1 MEDKQYPALYCATNK
16 ASIDAQNQYLS
27 FVKAYSF
34 LLIAASGLG
43 VYGIN
48 EKSSAIIAAAL
59 VIGSIF
65 LSIMMLLRRD
75 EDTWYR
81 ARSVA
86 ESVKTSSWRFMMRC
100 EPYVDETDVRVVK
113 SRFRSRLKSILSEH
127 KDLAEHIGGTVSEQE
142 QITDKMCKVRS
153 LSWEKRANFYRTY
166 RIDEQRSW
174 YAKKSAWNR
183 GRGRLWFSILIGCQA
198 LAVLFLILRV
208 AYPNWGYWPADV
220 FVVAAGAALTW
231 IQVKRFKEL
240 SAAYGL
246 TAHEIGVVRGELE
259 QIDSEE
265 KLADFIADSE
275 NAFSREHTQWLA
287 RKDSL

>member
-1 MEDKQYPALYCATNK
+1 MEEDQYPALYCATNK
-16 ASIDAQNQYLS
+16 ASIDAQSQYLS
-27 FVKAYSF
+27 FVRTYSF
-34 LLIAASGLG
+34 LLITAAGLG

-48 EKSSAIIAAAL
+48 EKWSAVAAALL

-65 LSIMMLLRRD
+65 LSVMMLLRRD
-75 EDTWYR
+75 EDTWYM

-100 EPYVDETDVRVVK
+100 EPYVDAPDVRVVK
-113 SRFRSRLKSILSEH
+113 SNFRARLKSILSEH

-142 QITDKMCKVRS
+142 QITEKMCEVRDH
-153 LSWEKRANFYRTY
+153 SWEQRAEFYRKY

-174 YAKKSAWNR
+174 YANKSAWNR
-183 GRGRLWFSILIGCQA
+183 KKGRLWFAILIGCQT

-220 FVVAAGAALTW
+220 FVVAAGSALTW

-240 SAAYGL
+240 AAAYGL

-259 QIDSEE
+259 RIDSEE
-265 KLADFIADSE
+265 KLAQFVADSE

>member
-16 ASIDAQNQYLS
+16 ASIDAQNQYLN
-27 FVKAYSF
+27 FVRMYSF

-48 EKSSAIIAAAL
+48 EKSSAIIAAVL

-65 LSIMMLLRRD
+65 LSVMMLLRRD

-100 EPYVDETDVRVVK
+100 EPYLDATDVREVK
-113 SRFRSRLKSILSEH
+113 SRFRTRLNRILSEH
-127 KDLAEHIGGTVSEQE
+127 KNLAEHFGGEVSEQE
-142 QITDKMCKVRS
+142 QITDKMCEVRS
-153 LSWEKRANFYRTY
+153 LTWEQRVDFYRTY

-174 YAKKSAWNR
+174 YANKSDWNR
-183 GRGRLWFSILIGCQA
+183 RKGRLWFAILIGCQT

-208 AYPNWGYWPADV
+208 AYPDWGYWPADV
-220 FVVAAGAALTW
+220 FVVAAGSALTW

-240 SAAYGL
+240 AAAYGL
-246 TAHEIGVVRGELE
+246 TAQEIGFVKVELGK
-259 QIDSEE
+259 IDSEK

>member
-1 MEDKQYPALYCATNK
+1 MKEKEYPALYCATNK
-16 ASIDAQNQYLS
+16 ASMDAQNQYLN
-27 FVKAYSF
+27 FVRTYSF
-34 LLIAASGLG
+34 LLIAATGLG

-48 EKSSAIIAAAL
+48 EKVSAIFAALL

-65 LSIMMLLRRD
+65 LSVIMLLRRN

-100 EPYVDETDVRVVK
+100 DPYLDAPDVRVVK
-113 SRFRSRLKSILSEH
+113 SRFRARLKSILSEH
-127 KDLAEHIGGTVSEQE
+127 KDLAEHLGGTVSEQE
-142 QITDKMCKVRS
+142 QITETMCEVRG
-153 LSWEKRANFYRTY
+153 LDWEQRANFYRTY

-174 YAKKSAWNR
+174 YANKSAWNR
-183 GRGRLWFSILIGCQA
+183 KKGKFWFSVLIGCQA

-208 AYPNWGYWPADV
+208 AYPDRWYWPADI
-220 FVVAAGAALTW
+220 FVVAAGSALTW

-240 SAAYGL
+240 AAAYGL

-259 QIDSEE
+259 QIDSED
-265 KLADFIADSE
+265 KLAQFVSDSE

-287 RKDSL
+287 RKDSI

>member
-16 ASIDAQNQYLS
+16 ASMDAQNQYLN
-27 FVKAYSF
+27 FVRVYSF
-34 LLIAASGLG
+34 LLIAAAGLG

-48 EKSSAIIAAAL
+48 EKSSAIIAAVL
-59 VIGSIF
+59 VIGAIF
-65 LSIMMLLRRD
+65 ISVMMILRRD

-100 EPYVDETDVRVVK
+100 EPYVDAADVRVVK
-113 SRFRSRLKSILSEH
+113 SRFRARLKSILSEH
-127 KDLAEHIGGTVSEQE
+127 KELAEHIGGMVSEQE
-142 QITDKMCKVRS
+142 QITDKMCEVRS
-153 LSWEKRANFYRTY
+153 FAWVQRADYYRTY

-174 YAKKSAWNR
+174 YANKSAWNR
-183 GRGRLWFSILIGCQA
+183 RKGRLWFSILISCQA

-208 AYPNWGYWPADV
+208 AYPDWGYWPADV
-220 FVVAAGAALTW
+220 FVVAAGSALTW

-240 SAAYGL
+240 AAAYGL

-265 KLADFIADSE
+265 KLAVFIADSE

>member
-1 MEDKQYPALYCATNK
+1 MKDEEYPALYCATNN
-16 ASIDAQNQYLS
+16 ASMDAQNQYLN
-27 FVKAYSF
+27 FIRVYSL
-34 LLIAASGLG
+34 LLIASAGLG

-48 EKSSAIIAAAL
+48 EKSSAIVAAFI

-65 LSIMMLLRRD
+65 LSVMMLLRRD

-86 ESVKTSSWRFMMRC
+86 ESVKTISWRFMMRC
-100 EPYVDETDVRVVK
+100 EPYVDAPDIRVVK
-113 SRFRSRLKSILSEH
+113 SNFRTRLKSILSEH
-127 KDLAEHIGGTVSEQE
+127 KDLAEHLGGSISEQE
-142 QITDKMCKVRS
+142 QITDKMCEVRN
-153 LSWEKRANFYRTY
+153 LSWKQRANFYRTY

-183 GRGRLWFSILIGCQA
+183 KKGRQWFTILIGCQA
-198 LAVLFLILRV
+198 IAVLFLILRI
-208 AYPNWGYWPADV
+208 AYPDWTYWPADI
-220 FVVAAGAALTW
+220 FLVAAGSALTW
-231 IQVKRFKEL
+231 IHVKRFKEL
-240 SAAYGL
+240 AAAYGL

-265 KLADFIADSE
+265 NLAQFVADSE

-287 RKDSL
+287 RKDSV